1 MRSRKE
7 ISRSIID
14 ACLAMNRSGLN
25 QGTAGNIS
33 YRYDDGMLITPTGI
47 AYDQLTEDDI
57 VYVDNNGNYEDDKA
71 PSSEW
76 RFHLAVLKARPDMN
90 AVVHN
95 HAIYSSSLSILNR
108 EIPAIH
114 YMVAAA
120 GGNTIPCVPYATYG
134 TPELCDYVTK
144 GMADRN
150 AVIMQHHGMIAAGE
164 TLGKAMWL
172 AEEVETLARMYL
184 NLLQTGLEIP
194 VLSDQEIAVV
204 LERFK
209 TYGLREKQPT

>member
-1 MRSRKE
+1 MPF
-7 ISRSIID
+7 
-14 ACLAMNRSGLN
+14 C
-25 QGTAGNIS
+25 
-33 YRYDDGMLITPTGI
+33 
-47 AYDQLTEDDI
+47 
-57 VYVDNNGNYEDDKA
+57 
-71 PSSEW
+71 
-76 RFHLAVLKARPDMN
+76 
-90 AVVHN
+90 
-95 HAIYSSSLSILNR
+95 HAL

-172 AEEVETLARMYL
+172 AEEVETLVRMYL
-184 NLLQTGLEIP
+184 KVSTRNIGYCFFRHIPLFSPPTSWSQIPLQT
-194 VLSDQEIAVV
+194 
-204 LERFK
+204 
-209 TYGLREKQPT
+209 